1 MTYNYHTHTY
11 RCHHATGTVE
21 EYIKMAVDNGITH
34 MGFSDHFPYIC
45 TDGTEGEA
53 RVRVA
58 EAYDY
63 VSEIDELRQKY
74 KNKIDIKIGFEM
86 EYFPDFFD
94 EMLKNAVEYG
104 AEYLILGEHYI
115 EEESPN
121 GIHAFEETD
130 DEVFLSR
137 YTDCVISAIRSG
149 YFTYVAH
156 PDGIRFIGD
165 DSVFEKY
172 ARKIC
177 KASRECNI
185 PLELN
190 FLGIRDNRHYP
201 NMVFWKIVGEEK
213 SPVVFGFDAHSV
225 KSAYNG
231 KSLPRANEIV
241 ETYGLNYIGKPDIIL
256 IQDKFNL
263 R

>member
-1 MTYNYHTHTY
+1 MNYNYHTHTY

-21 EYIKMAVDNGITH
+21 EYILMAIDNGITH

-45 TDGTEGEA
+45 TDGSECID
-53 RVRVA
+53 RVRVS
-58 EAYDY
+58 EVCDY
-63 VSEIDELRQKY
+63 VSEIDELRKKY
-74 KNKIDIKIGFEM
+74 ADKIDIKIGFEM
-86 EYFPDFFD
+86 EYFPNHFKK
-94 EMLKNAVEYG
+94 MLKDAQNYG

-115 EEESPN
+115 DEESPN
-121 GIHAFEETD
+121 GIHAFNETD
-130 DEVFLSR
+130 DEDFLSS
-137 YTDCVISAIRSG
+137 YADCVVSAIKSG
-149 YFTYVAH
+149 FFTYIAH
-156 PDGIRFIGD
+156 PDGIRFVGD

-177 KASRECNI
+177 RASKEYNI

-201 NMVFWKIVGEEK
+201 NLKFWNIAGEEK
-213 SPVVFGFDAHSV
+213 CPVTFGFDAHSV

-231 KSLPRANEIV
+231 KSIPRAKEIV

-256 IQDKFNL
+256 IQEKMI
-263 R
+263 